1 MLRRGIKIA
10 HEKFLVFAL
19 FSFFL
24 LFYCKL
30 VSSDEVSNSRIS
42 LSEAIKIFKEKNYD
56 VKIAAYEIKKSEGA
70 YIQAGLLLNPALSIN
85 YTGLSFGKNLIYD
98 TDNTLLSARF
108 EQPLELG
115 GKRRLRR
122 LSAFYQLRAVDFQT
136 KEISRELV
144 VGLITSYFRALAD
157 RLYAEYLRRDID
169 DFDEILKIQEKR
181 QKEGFLSLID
191 FMKLQLY
198 KLELENALTQA
209 VSTYKKSLKD
219 FNFFLGGGN
228 YEPEEVQEP
237 QDEIFVENLIQ
248 DSVEKREILKSL
260 KEQEKSVDY
269 KIRLLKAYS
278 IPDISLGVEYD
289 SFGGSFKY
297 KPGIGFGVFV
307 SLPIF
312 DRRQGDLISAISE
325 REQISATLKREEER
339 IKKEILQAFDDYQ
352 ASKNIYFSYAEKKSI
367 MDELLER
374 TKKAHSIGGIST
386 IEFIDTLRTYR
397 AFMSAFF
404 RAKYQYI
411 ASYYILKI
419 LGGAEF

>member
-1 MLRRGIKIA
+1 
-10 HEKFLVFAL
+10 
-19 FSFFL
+19 
-24 LFYCKL
+24 
-30 VSSDEVSNSRIS
+30 
-42 LSEAIKIFKEKNYD
+42 
-56 VKIAAYEIKKSEGA
+56 
-70 YIQAGLLLNPALSIN
+70 
-85 YTGLSFGKNLIYD
+85 
-98 TDNTLLSARF
+98 
-108 EQPLELG
+108 
-115 GKRRLRR
+115 
-122 LSAFYQLRAVDFQT
+122 
-136 KEISRELV
+136 
-144 VGLITSYFRALAD
+144 
-157 RLYAEYLRRDID
+157 
-169 DFDEILKIQEKR
+169 
-181 QKEGFLSLID
+181 
-191 FMKLQLY
+191 
-198 KLELENALTQA
+198 
-209 VSTYKKSLKD
+209 
-219 FNFFLGGGN
+219 
-228 YEPEEVQEP
+228 
-237 QDEIFVENLIQ
+237 
-248 DSVEKREILKSL
+248 VEKREILKSL

>member
-1 MLRRGIKIA
+1 MSRRGIKIA
-10 HEKFLVFAL
+10 YEKFLVFTL

-30 VSSDEVSNSRIS
+30 GSSDEVSNSRIN

-85 YTGLSFGKNLIYD
+85 YTGLSVGGKNLIYD
-98 TDNTLLSARF
+98 TDNTLLSVRF

-157 RLYAEYLRRDID
+157 RLYAEYLQRDID

-198 KLELENALTQA
+198 KLELESALIQA

-248 DSVEKREILKSL
+248 DSV
-260 KEQEKSVDY
+260 
-269 KIRLLKAYS
+269 
-278 IPDISLGVEYD
+278 P
-289 SFGGSFKY
+289 
-297 KPGIGFGVFV
+297 
-307 SLPIF
+307 
-312 DRRQGDLISAISE
+312 
-325 REQISATLKREEER
+325 
-339 IKKEILQAFDDYQ
+339 
-352 ASKNIYFSYAEKKSI
+352 ASW
-367 MDELLER
+367 M
-374 TKKAHSIGGIST
+374 
-386 IEFIDTLRTYR
+386 
-397 AFMSAFF
+397 
-404 RAKYQYI
+404 
-411 ASYYILKI
+411 
-419 LGGAEF
+419 